1 MIEVKDLHKR
11 YAKGKVNALNGLTF
25 SVEEGEVFGVIGP
38 DGAGKSSLFR
48 ILASLLLPD
57 SGTAVMNGHD
67 VVKDYR
73 RVRQIIGYMPG
84 RFSLYQ
90 DLSVEENL
98 AFFATLFNTTIEE
111 NYHLI
116 KDIYQQIEPFKKRRA
131 GALSGGMKQKLAL
144 SCALIHKPKI
154 LILDEPTTGVDPV
167 SRKEFWD
174 MLGRLKEQGITILV
188 STAYMDEASRCDR
201 IALIREGVFIAS
213 DTPQGIIDHYAE
225 RLWSVEGSRM
235 SALLKALRN
244 HTAVKTSFAFG
255 DKIHITVTEGLQTG
269 ELKQYLAEKEF
280 GEVHIAPI
288 KPTVEDCFMAL
299 TSE

>member
-1 MIEVKDLHKR
+1 MIEVKDLHKS
-11 YAKGKVNALNGLTF
+11 YDKGKVNALNGLTF

-116 KDIYQQIEPFKKRRA
+116 KDIYQQIEPFKKRQA
-131 GALSGGMKQKLAL
+131 GALSGGKKQKLAL
-144 SCALIHKPKI
+144 SCTLIHKPEV
-154 LILDEPTTGVDPV
+154 LILD
-167 SRKEFWD
+167 
-174 MLGRLKEQGITILV
+174 
-188 STAYMDEASRCDR
+188 
-201 IALIREGVFIAS
+201 
-213 DTPQGIIDHYAE
+213 
-225 RLWSVEGSRM
+225 
-235 SALLKALRN
+235 
-244 HTAVKTSFAFG
+244 
-255 DKIHITVTEGLQTG
+255 
-269 ELKQYLAEKEF
+269 
-280 GEVHIAPI
+280 
-288 KPTVEDCFMAL
+288 
-299 TSE
+299 

>member
-1 MIEVKDLHKR
+1 MIEVKDLHKS
-11 YAKGKVNALNGLTF
+11 YDKGKVNALNGLTF

-67 VVKDYR
+67 VLKDYR

-116 KDIYQQIEPFKKRRA
+116 KDIYQQIEPFKKKTGRCPFGRNETEA
-131 GALSGGMKQKLAL
+131 GTKL
-144 SCALIHKPKI
+144 C
-154 LILDEPTTGVDPV
+154 TDP
-167 SRKEFWD
+167 
-174 MLGRLKEQGITILV
+174 
-188 STAYMDEASRCDR
+188 
-201 IALIREGVFIAS
+201 
-213 DTPQGIIDHYAE
+213 
-225 RLWSVEGSRM
+225 
-235 SALLKALRN
+235 
-244 HTAVKTSFAFG
+244 
-255 DKIHITVTEGLQTG
+255 
-269 ELKQYLAEKEF
+269 
-280 GEVHIAPI
+280 
-288 KPTVEDCFMAL
+288 
-299 TSE
+299 